1 VEEEDRSCNARDV
14 ARRRG
19 ELNMN
24 WWQSKKRDAD
34 LERELRSD
42 LELEEE
48 EQREAGISDEE
59 AHYAALRAFGNPAL
73 IREQTSAVWSWN
85 WLESLARDLRF
96 SVRTLRR
103 TPGFAVIAIL
113 VMALGLG
120 ANVAMFTMVR
130 GVLLK
135 PLPFQDPD
143 RLVMLYE
150 SGLHEH
156 DTAGFNVASGGMYAE
171 WKNQNRS
178 YSSLAL
184 AQGIRVGLS
193 GSGGQLPE
201 KLNSALFS
209 WEMLRTLG
217 VQPALGRDF
226 TLADDRPG
234 ANGTVLLSWGLWK
247 RRFGADP
254 GILNQ
259 TIFLDAQPYTVI
271 GVMPKWFDFPDSSTQ
286 LWTPVYHDKPEATMT
301 SFSSHM
307 FSVVGRLKTGVS
319 ASQGVADLSVI
330 SERTHN
336 AHLNDPF
343 IYRNTRS
350 RPLLEHIVGEI
361 KKPLYLLL
369 EATCC
374 LLLIACLNVANLQV
388 ARAATRRKE
397 LAIRTAL
404 GGSWLRLIGERL
416 MECLLL
422 SASGGALGLLL
433 ASAALHWLTQTR
445 DDMSRVE
452 SIHMDGVVAAFTVGV
467 VVICALFSGLITAF
481 STSDKRILGALREAT
496 RSVGASARPTLRKV
510 LLTLEVGLTVILL
523 VGAGLLL
530 KSYERLRSADM
541 GCLTQDVITM
551 HLGIPDARYATP
563 AQRANFYDMLLDRV
577 RALPGVDAAGFATVV
592 PGQGYQMDWS
602 FTIVEHP
609 PLPQGS
615 GLYALSRWADPKY
628 FGAMGI
634 PILRGRTFDAGKRL
648 AAANEVVIS
657 QSFAGQFLPGEDPLG
672 RHIHVHGKD
681 FVIVGIVGDTRYAI
695 GETSRP
701 VQYYPLDA
709 GVENF
714 GTLVIRSSHNLEQFA
729 LPVQRIVSEM
739 DSDLPVSDVLTMNQ
753 LLGKST
759 LDQSFNA
766 ALLVAFAALSLVLA
780 AVGLFGVMSYIAA
793 QRTTEIGIRVALG
806 AKREQVMRKMLLDG
820 MRPAVFGLVV
830 GLAASLEAG
839 RLMRDL
845 LYEIKPLDP
854 AVYVAVAATLLAVA
868 AFACIVPA
876 WRASRLDP
884 MQALRAE

>member
-1 VEEEDRSCNARDV
+1 MR
-14 ARRRG
+14 
-19 ELNMN
+19 
-24 WWQSKKRDAD
+24 WWQIRKRDAD

-48 EQREAGISDEE
+48 EQREGGVSGEE
-59 AHYAALRAFGNPAL
+59 ARYAALRAFGNPAL
-73 IREQTSAVWSWN
+73 IREQTRAIWSWN

-96 SVRTLRR
+96 SLRTLGR

-113 VMALGLG
+113 VMALGIG
-120 ANVAMFTMVR
+120 ANVALFTVVR

-150 SGLHEH
+150 EGLNADNTESY
-156 DTAGFNVASGGMYAE
+156 NVVSGGMYAE
-171 WKNQNRS
+171 WKMQNRS

-201 KLNSALFS
+201 KLSSALVS
-209 WEMLRTLG
+209 WDLLRTLG

-226 TLADDRPG
+226 MQEDDSPA

-247 RRFGADP
+247 RRFGGDP
-254 GILNQ
+254 AILNR
-259 TIFLDAQPYTVI
+259 TIEIDAKPFTVI
-271 GVMPKWFDFPDSSTQ
+271 GVMPAWFDFPDPSTQ
-286 LWTPVYHDKPEATMT
+286 LWTAVYHDKPEDTMT
-301 SFSSHM
+301 AFSQHM
-307 FSVVGRLKTGVS
+307 FRVVGRLKPGVS
-319 ASQGVADLSVI
+319 AAQGVADLSII
-330 SERTHN
+330 SQRIHN

-343 IYRNTRS
+343 VFRSARS
-350 RPLLEHIVGEI
+350 RPLLEHMVGEI
-361 KKPLYLLL
+361 KKPLYVLL

-374 LLLIACLNVANLQV
+374 LLLIACLNVANLLV
-388 ARAATRRKE
+388 ARAAARRKE

-404 GGSWLRLIGERL
+404 GGGWLRLMRERL

-422 SASGGALGLLL
+422 SAAGGALGLLL
-433 ASAALHWLTQTR
+433 AFAALHWLTRTR
-445 DDMSRVE
+445 HDMSRVD
-452 SIHMDGVVAAFTVGV
+452 SIHIDGVVASFTVGV
-467 VVICALFSGLITAF
+467 IVLCALFSGLIAAF
-481 STSDKRILGALREAT
+481 SASDKRILGALHEAS
-496 RSVGASARPTLRKV
+496 RSVIGSSARATLRKV

-523 VGAGLLL
+523 IGAGLLL

-551 HLGIPDARYATP
+551 HLGLPDARYATP
-563 AQRANFYDMLLDRV
+563 VQRANFYDTLLERV
-577 RALPGVDAAGFATVV
+577 RALPGVDAAGFVTTV
-592 PGQGYQMDWS
+592 PGQGYWMDWTFS
-602 FTIVEHP
+602 IVEHP

-615 GLYALSRWADPKY
+615 GLFALSRWADPRY

-634 PILRGRTFDAGKRL
+634 PILRGRTFDSGKRL
-648 AAANEVVIS
+648 DTANEAIIS
-657 QSFAGQFLPGEDPLG
+657 QSFASENFPGEDPLG
-672 RHIHVHGKD
+672 KHIRVTREHRTAEV
-681 FVIVGIVGDTRYAI
+681 VGIIGDTRYMI
-695 GETSRP
+695 GEKPRP
-701 VQYYPLDA
+701 MMYLPLDA
-709 GVENF
+709 GVENV
-714 GTLVIRSSHNLEQFA
+714 GTLVIRSSHDPEQFA
-729 LPVQRIVSEM
+729 LPVQGIVSEM
-739 DSDLPVSDVLTMNQ
+739 DPDLPVSDILTMNQ

-759 LDQSFNA
+759 LNQNFNTT
-766 ALLVAFAALSLVLA
+766 LLVAFATLSLVLA
-780 AVGLFGVMSYIAA
+780 AVGLFGVMSYIAV
-793 QRTTEIGIRVALG
+793 QRTTEIGIRIALG
-806 AKREQVMRKMLLDG
+806 AKREDVMRKMLLDG

-854 AVYVAVAATLLAVA
+854 AVFAAVAATLLAVA

>member
-1 VEEEDRSCNARDV
+1 MS
-14 ARRRG
+14 
-19 ELNMN
+19 
-24 WWQSKKRDAD
+24 WWQIKGRQIKKRDAD

-48 EQREAGISDEE
+48 EQREAGISKDE
-59 AHYAALRAFGNPAL
+59 AQCAALRAFGNPAL
-73 IREQTSAVWSWN
+73 IREQTLAVWWWN

-103 TPGFAVIAIL
+103 SPGFTVIAIL
-113 VMALGLG
+113 VMALGIG
-120 ANVAMFTMVR
+120 ANVALFTVVR

-135 PLPFQDPD
+135 PLPFQDPN

-150 SGLHEH
+150 SGFLGG
-156 DTAGFNVASGGMYAE
+156 DVTDSNVVSGGMYAE

-184 AQGIRVGLS
+184 AKEIRVGLS

-201 KLNSALFS
+201 KLNSALLS
-209 WEMLRTLG
+209 WSMLRTLG

-226 TLADDRPG
+226 TLADDSPG

-247 RRFGADP
+247 RRFGGDP
-254 GILNQ
+254 DILNQ

-286 LWTPVYHDKPEATMT
+286 LWTPVYHDKPEDQMT
-301 SFSSHM
+301 SFSNHQ
-307 FSVVGRLKTGVS
+307 FHVVGRLKPGVS

-330 SERTHN
+330 SQRIHN
-336 AHLNDPF
+336 EHLNDPF
-343 IYRNTRS
+343 VFPSANS

-369 EATCC
+369 EATFC
-374 LLLIACLNVANLQV
+374 LLLIACLNVANLLV
-388 ARAATRRKE
+388 ARAAARRKE

-404 GGSWLRLIGERL
+404 GGGWLRLIGERL

-422 SASGGALGLLL
+422 SASGGLLGLLL
-433 ASAALHWLTQTR
+433 AFVALHWLTQTR
-445 DDMSRVE
+445 NDMSRVE
-452 SIHMDGVVAAFTVGV
+452 SIHIDGVVAVFTVGV
-467 VVICALFSGLITAF
+467 IVICALFSGLIAAL
-481 STSDKRILGALREAT
+481 STSDKRILSALHET
-496 RSVGASARPTLRKV
+496 SRSVGGGRARATLRKV

-541 GCLTQDVITM
+541 GCITQDVITM

-563 AQRANFYDMLLDRV
+563 ALRANFYDTLLERV
-577 RALPGVDAAGFATVV
+577 RALPGVDAAGFATAV

-615 GLYALSRWADPKY
+615 GLFALSRWADPKY
-628 FGAMGI
+628 FNAMGI
-634 PILRGRTFDAGKRL
+634 PILRGRTFDSGKRL
-648 AAANEVVIS
+648 DAANEVIVS
-657 QSFAGQFLPGEDPLG
+657 RSFAGQFFPGEDPLD
-672 RHIHVHGKD
+672 RHIHVRGKD
-681 FVIVGIVGDTRYAI
+681 FLIVGIVGDTRYAI
-695 GETSRP
+695 GEASRP

-709 GVENF
+709 GVENV

-739 DSDLPVSDVLTMNQ
+739 DRDLPVSDVLTMNQ

-759 LDQSFNA
+759 IDQSFNA
-766 ALLVAFAALSLVLA
+766 ALLVAFATLSLVLA
-780 AVGLFGVMSYIAA
+780 AVGLFGVMSYIAT

-806 AKREQVMRKMLLDG
+806 ARREQVMRKMLLDG
-820 MRPAVFGLVV
+820 IRPAIVGLVA

-839 RLMRDL
+839 QLMRDL
-845 LYEIKPLDP
+845 LYEIKPIDT
-854 AVYVAVAATLLAVA
+854 AVYAAVAATLLAVA
-868 AFACIVPA
+868 VVACIVPA

-884 MQALRAE
+884 MQALRSE